1 MKQRY
6 WILIGYVGILF
17 LGPWITDF
25 FVRMDLKQRNT
36 GSWLLEV
43 LYAMVMKGVWMW
55 AYALFIALLIGA
67 GIWLFRAPKSNELQA
82 GFKLVA
88 VLHTVLMI
96 GLLTYSF
103 FADSVA

>member
-6 WILIGYVGILF
+6 WILIGYVGILC
-17 LGPWITDF
+17 LAPWITDF

-55 AYALFIALLIGA
+55 TYALFIALLIGV
-67 GIWLFRAPKSNELQA
+67 GLWLFKAQESHELRT

-88 VLHTVLMI
+88 VLHTALMI
-96 GLLTYSF
+96 GLLTYSLF
-103 FADSVA
+103 SGEVA